1 MANRASRAD
10 WRRRVVNT
18 GPQELQNLRGLVAD
32 YLTVRRSLGYK
43 LDDAESILGRF
54 LGYLHDHDAHG
65 VTVQHA
71 LEFATAPPAASPR
84 TQALRLSAIRCFARW
99 ARCQDPDIEVPP
111 GRLLP
116 ARPTRVA
123 PYIYTVEEIQALLE
137 AAGLL
142 RPAMRAAT
150 FRTLIGLMAATG
162 IRTGEAIGLD
172 IASLDQDGHTLT
184 VRGKYGKIRMLPLHP
199 TVVDALTGYLHQRD
213 RLLPAADCPALLI
226 SSRGARLRPSTVHPT
241 FRGLVQR
248 AGLRPASSSCRPRP
262 HDLRHTFAVSTML
275 DAYRS
280 GGDPAVVLPV
290 LSTWMGHTE
299 PRDTYWYL
307 SGTAELLAAA
317 TERLEGVGR
326 HGGRSRS

>member
-1 MANRASRAD
+1 MS
-10 WRRRVVNT
+10 T
-18 GPQELQNLRGLVAD
+18 GQQELQNLQGLVAD
-32 YLTVRRSLGYK
+32 YLTVRRALGYK
-43 LDDAESILGRF
+43 LDNAEHILGRF
-54 LGYLHDHDAHG
+54 LGYLHDHHAHE
-65 VTVQHA
+65 VSVQHA
-71 LEFATAPPAASPR
+71 VDFATAPPAGSPR

-123 PYIYTVEEIQALLE
+123 PYIYTAQEIQALLE

-142 RPAMRAAT
+142 RPELRAAT
-150 FRTLIGLMAATG
+150 YRTLIGLMAATG

-172 IASLDQDGHTLT
+172 IASLDRDGHTLR
-184 VRGKYGKIRMLPLHP
+184 VIGKYGKIRMLPLHP

-213 RLLPAADCPALLI
+213 RLLPAGHCPALLI
-226 SSRGARLRPSTVHPT
+226 SSRGTRLRPSTVHPT
-241 FRGLVQR
+241 FRELLQR
-248 AGLRPASSSCRPRP
+248 AGLKPASSSCRPRP

-290 LSTWMGHTE
+290 LATWLGHTE

-307 SGTAELLAAA
+307 SGTAELFAAA
-317 TERLEGVGR
+317 TERLERVGR
-326 HGGRSRS
+326 PDEGSRS